1 MGKKSRASWPL
12 MPAEERVADGETM
25 PATETGPTLRGTKG
39 YGATRLWKSAGTGG
53 AARAELMGMFAWTSE
68 LLQPK
73 KHATFRRPG
82 VNVTKL
88 FDAKELSV
96 MSCSAGVVG
105 SAKKFSRFSAK
116 KTILFGEK
124 STSDPAM

>member
-1 MGKKSRASWPL
+1 
-12 MPAEERVADGETM
+12 
-25 PATETGPTLRGTKG
+25 
-39 YGATRLWKSAGTGG
+39 
-53 AARAELMGMFAWTSE
+53 MGMLAWTCE
-68 LLQPK
+68 FLQTK
-73 KHATFRRPG
+73 KPATFRRPG

-88 FDAKELSV
+88 FDAKEWSV